1 MAIYLGKMK
10 GQVALFENIGMV
22 ANIFITGLNET
33 DTVTAT
39 FEGKEKPVAWNSE
52 NNRFEVTKIVDQ
64 GVWTITATNGKDVT
78 TQEVL
83 VDAAAEYEIE
93 MGYTQAVCDTPVE
106 LLDLS
111 VRSYNALMR
120 ANCKTVGQAIT
131 AINQQS
137 LQGMRNLGRKSVA
150 EIRSLI
156 VEYGYKQL
164 SETRKREFLLNLLQ
178 INGNKEE

>member
-1 MAIYLGKMK
+1 MLK
-10 GQVALFENIGMV
+10 
-22 ANIFITGLNET
+22 
-33 DTVTAT
+33 
-39 FEGKEKPVAWNSE
+39 
-52 NNRFEVTKIVDQ
+52 
-64 GVWTITATNGKDVT
+64 GVWNMNKSILVEKMYDDIQRQGLINTIASVFGRNAK
-78 TQEVL
+78 
-83 VDAAAEYEIE
+83 IE

-137 LQGMRNLGRKSVA
+137 LQGMRNLGRKSIA

>member
-1 MAIYLGKMK
+1 MY
-10 GQVALFENIGMV
+10 
-22 ANIFITGLNET
+22 ET
-33 DTVTAT
+33 SVETLY
-39 FEGKEKPVAWNSE
+39 KEVK
-52 NNRFEVTKIVDQ
+52 
-64 GVWTITATNGKDVT
+64 TNGLMNAIVEKFGGG
-78 TQEVL
+78 
-83 VDAAAEYEIE
+83 AKIEI
-93 MGYTQAVCDTPVE
+93 GYTQAVCDTPVE

-137 LQGMRNLGRKSVA
+137 LQGMRNLGRKSIA

-178 INGNKEE
+178 VNGNKEE

>member
-1 MAIYLGKMK
+1 MLK
-10 GQVALFENIGMV
+10 
-22 ANIFITGLNET
+22 
-33 DTVTAT
+33 
-39 FEGKEKPVAWNSE
+39 
-52 NNRFEVTKIVDQ
+52 
-64 GVWTITATNGKDVT
+64 GVWNMNKSILVEKLYDDIQRQGLINTIASVFGCNAK
-78 TQEVL
+78 
-83 VDAAAEYEIE
+83 IE

-178 INGNKEE
+178 VNGNKEE